1 MSGIETGSLQ
11 GDTQVEM
18 DSGRAGEAASGDCEV
33 QKGPTQP
40 QGLVSAAPSG
50 QASPGLWTECVL
62 VRSAPERRQLTFGP
76 KASCAMINSLLY
88 LLEKKNAQEWKLE
101 RQGIFR
107 VSPLIKPA
115 LLPLVLI
122 IVPN

>member
-88 LLEKKNAQEWKLE
+88 LLGKKKCPRMEARKAGDFPCL
-101 RQGIFR
+101 
-107 VSPLIKPA
+107 SSD
-115 LLPLVLI
+115 
-122 IVPN
+122 